1 MPALLA
7 PPTHYTWTFPGVPV
21 LVRIRL
27 DVIGILQ
34 EYLQSRG
41 GSAGAI
47 SVEQRGLLLGR
58 TGGGNG
64 TEITAALG
72 LLDDDPGAMDAEL
85 KSRKTSEDL
94 APIGFYR
101 TQTDENL
108 RLSDADYD
116 IARQHF
122 SDPGHVFLIVHLG
135 KSGPDKAAFFFW
147 DQGAI
152 QREFSFLEFPFDAA
166 TLTARETRRLRSREE
181 ERPVAPAEAEAPAD
195 QEEPL
200 RSPSVLAKSPWKPVV
215 FVVAAMAVLVAAAR
229 VFLPG
234 APPTGQVNTTSPSS
248 AAPSLALKLARQG
261 TDLLVSWDP
270 AAALKTPEASGSLLI
285 RDGAR
290 ERSFALSSD
299 QLRSAVILIAP
310 QSEEVQVQL
319 ILKLPDGSKLN
330 ATGMAVLPR
339 PGAKRAVEK

>member
-1 MPALLA
+1 MSALLA

-34 EYLQSRG
+34 EYLQGRG
-41 GSAGAI
+41 GSASGI
-47 SVEQRGLLLGR
+47 NVEQRGLLLGR
-58 TGGGNG
+58 TGGGHG

-122 SDPGHVFLIVHLG
+122 SDPGHVFLVVHLA
-135 KSGPDKAAFFFW
+135 KNGPDKAAFFFW
-147 DQGAI
+147 DQGTI
-152 QREFSFLEFPFDAA
+152 QREFSFLEFPFDAS
-166 TLTARETRRLRSREE
+166 TLTARETRRIRHREE
-181 ERPVAPAEAEAPAD
+181 EQPSTGSETETPAT

-200 RSPSVLAKSPWKPVV
+200 RPPSVLAKSPWKPVV
-215 FVVAAMAVLVAAAR
+215 FVVAAMAVLAAAAR

-234 APPTGQVNTTSPSS
+234 ASPPAQVNPASS
-248 AAPSLALKLARQG
+248 SSSTPALALKLARQG
-261 TDLLVSWDP
+261 SDLLVSWDP
-270 AAALKTPEASGSLLI
+270 AAALKSPQASGSLLI
-285 RDGAR
+285 RDGAK
-290 ERSFALSSD
+290 ERSFPLSPD

-319 ILKLPDGSKLN
+319 VLKLPDGSRMT
-330 ATGMAVLPR
+330 ATGVAVLPR
-339 PGAKRAVEK
+339 PARRVVEK